1 MADGASRTSVVAAVV
16 ISGTRCEQPCH
27 CDTAVAVLR
36 SGVVSDVVV
45 FGRRCHAGPA
55 LDEGMVFE
63 AASLTKPLF
72 ARFVI
77 CLSLDGLLDLD
88 ASFMSG
94 EFIESS
100 ADARLGQLTPVMVL
114 THTTGLA
121 NWRRPGQRL
130 ELVSPPGTPGYSGE
144 AFKLLL
150 DALRS
155 RLGNGIEVMLERLL
169 GGLGMANSSFLW
181 RSDYEGRSRLVTAPM
196 AR

>member
-1 MADGASRTSVVAAVV
+1 
-16 ISGTRCEQPCH
+16 
-27 CDTAVAVLR
+27 
-36 SGVVSDVVV
+36 
-45 FGRRCHAGPA
+45 
-55 LDEGMVFE
+55 
-63 AASLTKPLF
+63 
-72 ARFVI
+72 
-77 CLSLDGLLDLD
+77 LSLDGLLDLD